1 MIQKVTDAI
10 VLAAGSGKRFKKKL
24 PKQFTKISN
33 ESLIDISIKK
43 ILKLKSIRNI
53 YVTINKKH
61 KRFLKNSRKKI
72 ELIEGGN
79 TRTVSVFKSL
89 SFIKSLK

>member
-43 ILKLKSIRNI
+43 ILKYRI
-53 YVTINKKH
+53 YQAV
-61 KRFLKNSRKKI
+61 
-72 ELIEGGN
+72 
-79 TRTVSVFKSL
+79 
-89 SFIKSLK
+89 